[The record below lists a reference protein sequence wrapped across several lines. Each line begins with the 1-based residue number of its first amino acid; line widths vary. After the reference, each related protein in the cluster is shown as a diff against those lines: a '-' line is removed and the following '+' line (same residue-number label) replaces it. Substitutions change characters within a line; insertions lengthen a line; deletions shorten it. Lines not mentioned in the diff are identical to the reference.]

1 MRSKSLPSQSSAKM
15 KNMKELIA
23 AMPQQLAEAQRIF
36 EAAELTAT
44 AHQFDHLVVVGLG
57 GSGIGGT
64 ILADILQMHSKK
76 PVLSV
81 KNYELPAYV
90 GSNSLV
96 IASSYSGNT
105 EETLMAIQEA
115 HRRGAHIAAVT
126 SGGKLR
132 EMAQRNG
139 WNCILVPGGN
149 PPRSMFAYSFVQ
161 LLNYA
166 EFYGMVNIGVKEQLS
181 AVANLLEVE
190 NDAIRNEA
198 EDLAKYLHNRIPAI
212 YVSDGYTGLA
222 WRFRQQLNENS
233 KMLCWHAVIPE
244 MNHNELVGWA
254 GGNKTIAPVFL
265 RNENDFI
272 RNQTR
277 IGINE
282 EIVEKHTTI
291 REVWSKGETRL
302 QNTIYLI
309 HLTDWT
315 SYYLSELNGVDI
327 EEIKVIEYLKSE
339 LAKS

>member
-1 MRSKSLPSQSSAKM
+1 
-15 KNMKELIA
+15 MKELIA

-36 EAAELTAT
+36 ESANLASTDQ
-44 AHQFDHLVVVGLG
+44 QFEHVVIVGLG

-64 ILADILQMHSKK
+64 ILADVMQMECPK
-76 PVLSV
+76 PILSV

-90 GSNSLV
+90 GKTSLV

-105 EETLMAIQEA
+105 EETLMAIEEA
-115 HRRGAHIAAVT
+115 HRRGAHIAVVT

-132 EMAQRNG
+132 EMAETNS
-139 WNCILVPGGN
+139 WNHVVVPGGN

-161 LLNYA
+161 LLNYM
-166 EFYGMVNIGVKEQLS
+166 EFYGLCKMDVKTQLS
-181 AVANLLEVE
+181 AAAKLLEIE
-190 NDAIRNEA
+190 NSALRREA
-198 EDLAKYLHNRIPAI
+198 EELAHYLQDRIPAI
-212 YVSDGYTGLA
+212 YVADGYTGLA

-265 RNENDFI
+265 RNKGDFD
-272 RNQTR
+272 RNQIR

-282 EIVEKHTTI
+282 EIVQKHTTI

-302 QNTIYLI
+302 QNTLYLI

-315 SYYLSELNGVDI
+315 SFYLSELNGVDI

>member
-1 MRSKSLPSQSSAKM
+1 
-15 KNMKELIA
+15 MKELIA

-36 EAAELTAT
+36 ESAQLTPT
-44 AHQFDHLVVVGLG
+44 DQQFENVVVVGLG

-64 ILADILQMHSKK
+64 ILADIMQKHCQK
-76 PVLSV
+76 PILSV

-90 GSNSLV
+90 GAKSLV

-105 EETLMAIQEA
+105 EETLMAIEEA
-115 HRRGAHIAAVT
+115 QRRGAHIAAVT

-132 EMAQRNG
+132 EMAVENG

-161 LLNYA
+161 LLNYI
-166 EFYGMVNIGVKEQLS
+166 EFYGVAQIGVKEQLS
-181 AVANLLEVE
+181 AAANLLEVE
-190 NDAIRNEA
+190 NDAIRSEA
-198 EDLAKYLHNRIPAI
+198 EELAKYLHNRIPAI
-212 YVSDGYTGLA
+212 YVADGYTGLA

-265 RNENDFI
+265 RNQSDFD

-282 EIVEKHTTI
+282 EIVQKHTTV

-302 QNTIYLI
+302 QETLYLI

-315 SYYLSELNGVDI
+315 SFYLSELNGVDI

>member
-1 MRSKSLPSQSSAKM
+1 MRSKSLTSQSSAKK

-36 EAAELTAT
+36 EATELTPPDQ
-44 AHQFDHLVVVGLG
+44 QFDNVVVLGLG

-64 ILADILQMHSKK
+64 ILADILQMHSEK
-76 PVLSV
+76 PILSV

-105 EETLMAIQEA
+105 EETLMAVEEA

-126 SGGKLR
+126 SGGRLR
-132 EMAQRNG
+132 EMANENG
-139 WNCILVPGGN
+139 WNCIVVPGGN

-161 LLNYA
+161 LLNYV
-166 EFYGMVNIGVKEQLS
+166 EFYGIVNIGVVEQLS
-181 AVANLLEVE
+181 AAANLLEVE
-190 NDAIRNEA
+190 NDTIRNEA
-198 EDLAKYLHNRIPAI
+198 EDLAKYLYNRIPAI
-212 YVSDGYTGLA
+212 YVADGYTGLA

-233 KMLCWHAVIPE
+233 KMLAWHAVIPE

-265 RNENDFI
+265 RNKNDFD

-282 EIVEKHTTI
+282 EIVQKHTTV

-315 SYYLSELNGVDI
+315 SFYLSELNGVDI